1 MAVQMPPLLKD
12 STGQEIK
19 QAIQGLTP
27 VIPDFISDAFS
38 VERSYSKGDITI
50 YNNNVYEFTANKSA
64 GAWDSTKVTQT
75 TIGAVCTSLS
85 NSLTQLPPNI
95 TFGTPQVLTWT
106 NDKETFATAGYLT
119 GYVRKSANAT
129 AGLLGV
135 TSNKVPNGD
144 FRMIKN
150 FYNASEY
157 QDFNMLVCKG
167 EELTITTK
175 TEVTTIHVIF
185 LPFANMS

>member
-1 MAVQMPPLLKD
+1 MAVQMPPILKD
-12 STGQEIK
+12 STGQSINTTLSGIDTTLGNANTNLAGIITAL
-19 QAIQGLTP
+19 QALSAPSATNVAVSPTGLHYITEDDAQGALAEL
-27 VIPDFISDAFS
+27 DAECFAL
-38 VERSYSKGDITI
+38 
-50 YNNNVYEFTANKSA
+50 N
-64 GAWDSTKVTQT
+64 
-75 TIGAVCTSLS
+75 

-129 AGLLGV
+129 AGLFGV
-135 TSNKVPNGD
+135 TSNKVPSGD
-144 FRMIKN
+144 YRMIKN

-175 TEVTTIHVIF
+175 TEILTIHVIF